1 MLNLRNQTVN
11 VNREALITA
20 LYTGLQVHQTQLTE
34 LKADYKKAVVKFM
47 SAAARRARKGDFRDL
62 VLRLQAP
69 QDHSQEYIDAIEM
82 LEVSV
87 DENVQLDKETYK
99 AYYRNEWS
107 WSSNLEASS
116 ALYKSIIGGKA

>member
-20 LYTGLQVHQTQLTE
+20 LYEGLNVHQAQLTE

-47 SAAARRARKGDFRDL
+47 SAAARRARKGDFSDL

-87 DENVQLDKETYK
+87 DENIQLDKETYK

-107 WSSNLEASS
+107 WSSGLETAS
-116 ALYKSIIGGKA
+116 ALYKSVIGGKA

>member
-11 VNREALITA
+11 VDRQALIDA
-20 LYTGLQVHQTQLTE
+20 LYKGLQKHQTQYAE
-34 LKADYKKAVVKFM
+34 LKEEYQKAVVKFM

-62 VLRLQAP
+62 VLRIQAP
-69 QDHSQEYIDAIEM
+69 TDHSAEYIDAIEM

-87 DENVQLDKETYK
+87 DVNIQLDKETYK

-107 WSSNLEASS
+107 WSAGLEVAS
-116 ALYKSIIGGKA
+116 AMYKSVLGGKA